1 MNVLPEKEKKKSE
14 SRIFESIQNS
24 SIPFLLAGGGGT
36 GGRGQ
41 KKQPALPLVSLETE
55 LVQC

>member
-24 SIPFLLAGGGGT
+24 SIPFLLGGER
-36 GGRGQ
+36 RGD
-41 KKQPALPLVSLETE
+41 KKNQPALPLVSLETE